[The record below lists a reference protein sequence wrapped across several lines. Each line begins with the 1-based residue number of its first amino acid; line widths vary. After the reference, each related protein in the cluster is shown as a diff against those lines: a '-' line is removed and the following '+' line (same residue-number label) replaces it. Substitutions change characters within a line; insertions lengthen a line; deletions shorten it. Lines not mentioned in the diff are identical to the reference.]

1 MEILDNFKSQDIN
14 IDKLNTL
21 IDIKNKYNNGL
32 LSLEDAKIRKPY
44 L

>member
-21 IDIKNKYNNGL
+21 IDIKNKYNIL
-32 LSLEDAKIRKPY
+32 
-44 L
+44 

>member
-32 LSLEDAKIRKPY
+32 LSLEDAKNFLK
-44 L
+44 LK